1 MTTYSDLNK
10 LMIVHDEKYE
20 KWENDLFN
28 EAVSLHEILV
38 KKLNPPVEE
47 IQEMTI
53 IDGKISDVEK
63 QRIVIEKPHENYNE
77 DEYML
82 LNRANFRSF
91 INDAG
96 SLLFSIIFNFPGT
109 KSGVILSKRIFLT
122 VRYNNN
128 QPVFAMLHRVTL
140 ENCDDFISKEEMVD
154 KIIENFLKI
163 SSIDFYQGKEKSQI
177 GFGF

>member
-10 LMIVHDEKYE
+10 LMIVHDDKYD

-28 EAVSLHEILV
+28 EAASLHEILV
-38 KKLNPPVEE
+38 RKLNPPVEE
-47 IQEMTI
+47 IQQMRI
-53 IDGKISDVEK
+53 IDGKISNVGK
-63 QRIVIEKPHENYNE
+63 QRIVMEKPHDNDNE

-82 LNRANFRSF
+82 LDRDNFRSF

-96 SLLFSIIFNFPGT
+96 SLLFSIIFNFPG
-109 KSGVILSKRIFLT
+109 SELGVILSRRIFLT

-128 QPVFAMLHRVTL
+128 QPVFAMLHRVTR